1 MGKDKIRRFKE
12 LETFSNVF
20 QPSIDEVFGKD
31 YYLKNKWAGKHFK
44 NDYPIILELGC
55 GKGEYTLGLAGI
67 FPEKNFI
74 GIDIKG
80 ARIWAGARLAQKE
93 KITNVAFIRSH
104 IEFIESFFGENEV
117 DEIWLT
123 FPDPQ
128 MKTQRNKKRLTA
140 PRFMNTYRKIL
151 TQRRLVH
158 LKTDSAVL
166 YNYTLELVKANALP
180 LVFATDDLYKNSE
193 AGMVYG
199 ISTFYE
205 EQFIEKGLNI
215 HYLQFE
221 LPSDKV
227 IKEPDAG

>member
-1 MGKDKIRRFKE
+1 MGKDKIRRFNE

-31 YYLKNKWAGKHFK
+31 YYLKNKWASKHFK

-55 GKGEYTLGLAGI
+55 GKGEYTIGLAGI

-140 PRFMNTYRKIL
+140 PRFLNTYRKIL
-151 TQRRLVH
+151 SHRRLVH

-180 LVFATDDLYKNSE
+180 LVFATDDLYKSNQ
-193 AGMVYG
+193 ADMVYG
-199 ISTFYE
+199 INTFYE

-215 HYLQFE
+215 HYLKFE
-221 LPSDKV
+221 LPGDKV